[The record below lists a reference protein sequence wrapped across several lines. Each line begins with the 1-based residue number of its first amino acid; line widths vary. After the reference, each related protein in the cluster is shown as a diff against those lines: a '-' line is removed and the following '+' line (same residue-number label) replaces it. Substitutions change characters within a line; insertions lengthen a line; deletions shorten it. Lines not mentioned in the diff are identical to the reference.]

1 MTFHILQIKNQHL
14 RQEKMQ
20 RKFELAK
27 ENLVTLVVTGF
38 FLTKRECK
46 SGNPIFQLVE
56 IMNLY

>member
-1 MTFHILQIKNQHL
+1 MYKVPTQIISWYDDFSHLQIKNQHL

-38 FLTKRECK
+38 F
-46 SGNPIFQLVE
+46 
-56 IMNLY
+56 